1 MPIAIY
7 RKPHGWSS
15 SPGSSRPVFRDTRK
29 NPDIE
34 GRVEPAL
41 KTDREVRDFFEGERT
56 LIFYELK
63 IMLLDRANDLD

>member
-1 MPIAIY
+1 MEFVSRLIAASL
-7 RKPHGWSS
+7 W
-15 SPGSSRPVFRDTRK
+15 DTRK

-34 GRVEPAL
+34 APVEAAL
-41 KTDREVRDFFEGERT
+41 NTDREVRDFFEGEFT